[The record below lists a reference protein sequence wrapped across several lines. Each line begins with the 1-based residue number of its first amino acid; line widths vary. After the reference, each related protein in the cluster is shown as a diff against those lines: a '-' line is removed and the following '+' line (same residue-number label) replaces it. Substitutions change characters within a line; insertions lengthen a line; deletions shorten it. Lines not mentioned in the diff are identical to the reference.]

1 MTGASVAPLS
11 ETIGATG
18 ATGTTGTAEATGTA
32 ETAGAAR
39 STPIVLERQLKS

>member
-1 MTGASVAPLS
+1 MAPLS